1 MGSLRKRALEIIR
14 FFGYKSWDMIH
25 RRNSAAG
32 VCCALAITFG
42 SAALAQDVSSLKGAY
57 GFQIVANQLDSMG
70 SNGGAVIGV
79 VNFDGAG
86 NLSGTGILKARTG
99 LIQDGPTGPGNLSGT
114 YTVNPDSTGIMTLRF
129 DFGFSPTLA
138 FTITD
143 GGKNL
148 FFIDGPRSTNP
159 LAANPTFQGSPTSL
173 SGTLPASFFIQG
185 ATGTIPLTFTL
196 TGSSTDVPSIYALS
210 APGTGQ
216 GTLTC
221 GDGTTGTWQASV
233 PSATAAV
240 VDPDGGNFFLVMTS
254 MACGGPDV
262 ETYSGF
268 ARINP
273 GANGLVSLVLRLR
286 GFTTPGSARAI
297 GASGAAPMAGAYGF
311 QLISQPF
318 PNGVI
323 GVLTFDG
330 NGGVTGSINAA
341 AGAANAVTGTY
352 STNSDGT
359 GSMKLTQT
367 SNPAALPTVYAFVV
381 TDGGSSLY
389 LLEVDDGGN
398 GASVSAGTARL
409 QTPPG
414 V

>member
-1 MGSLRKRALEIIR
+1 
-14 FFGYKSWDMIH
+14 
-25 RRNSAAG
+25 
-32 VCCALAITFG
+32 
-42 SAALAQDVSSLKGAY
+42 
-57 GFQIVANQLDSMG
+57 
-70 SNGGAVIGV
+70 
-79 VNFDGAG
+79 
-86 NLSGTGILKARTG
+86 
-99 LIQDGPTGPGNLSGT
+99 
-114 YTVNPDSTGIMTLRF
+114 
-129 DFGFSPTLA
+129 
-138 FTITD
+138 
-143 GGKNL
+143 
-148 FFIDGPRSTNP
+148 
-159 LAANPTFQGSPTSL
+159 
-173 SGTLPASFFIQG
+173 
-185 ATGTIPLTFTL
+185 
-196 TGSSTDVPSIYALS
+196 
-210 APGTGQ
+210 
-216 GTLTC
+216 
-221 GDGTTGTWQASV
+221 
-233 PSATAAV
+233 
-240 VDPDGGNFFLVMTS
+240 
-254 MACGGPDV
+254 
-262 ETYSGF
+262 
-268 ARINP
+268 
-273 GANGLVSLVLRLR
+273 
-286 GFTTPGSARAI
+286 
-297 GASGAAPMAGAYGF
+297 MAGAYGF

>member
-1 MGSLRKRALEIIR
+1 M
-14 FFGYKSWDMIH
+14 H
-25 RRNSAAG
+25 RWNSSARVG
-32 VCCALAITFG
+32 CALAFAFG
-42 SAALAQDVSSLKGAY
+42 SAALAQDLSSLNGAY
-57 GFQIVANQLDSMG
+57 GFEIVANQLDSIG
-70 SNGGAVIGV
+70 SNGGAIVGV
-79 VNFDGAG
+79 LNFDGAG
-86 NLSGTGILKARTG
+86 NISGTAIDKERTG
-99 LIQDGPTGPGNLSGT
+99 QIPDGHTGQGSLSGT
-114 YTVNPDSTGIMTLRF
+114 YTVNPDNTGIMTLQF
-129 DFGFSPTLA
+129 DFGFSLTLA
-138 FTITD
+138 LTLTD

-159 LAANPTFQGSPTSL
+159 LTANPTFQGSPTSL

-185 ATGTIPLTFTL
+185 ATGAIPLTFTR
-196 TGSSTDVPSIYALS
+196 TSSSTDVPSIYTLS

-221 GDGTTGTWQASV
+221 DDGTTGTWQASV
-233 PSATAAV
+233 PSSTAAV
-240 VDPDGGNFFLVMTS
+240 VNQNGGNFFLVVS
-254 MACGGPDV
+254 SIACGNPDT

-297 GASGAAPMAGAYGF
+297 GAGGAAPMPGAYGF
-311 QLISQPF
+311 QLTSQPF
-318 PNGVI
+318 PNGFI
-323 GVLTFDG
+323 GVLNFDG
-330 NGGVTGSINAA
+330 NGSVNGTINPA

-352 STNSDGT
+352 SINADGT
-359 GSMKLTQT
+359 GSMKLTSA
-367 SNPAALPTVYAFVV
+367 SNPAALPMLFAFVA

-409 QTPPG
+409 QTPPAM
-414 V
+414 